1 MVVDPMLATSGPLPE
16 DEERWSFE
24 PKWDGFRAIV
34 PPSSLEDRRCGGHWA
49 RDADPERADFLV
61 SRDRRGE

>member
-34 PPSSLEDRRCGGHWA
+34 HTDGAAAGRGSSGGQTL
-49 RDADPERADFLV
+49 D
-61 SRDRRGE
+61 